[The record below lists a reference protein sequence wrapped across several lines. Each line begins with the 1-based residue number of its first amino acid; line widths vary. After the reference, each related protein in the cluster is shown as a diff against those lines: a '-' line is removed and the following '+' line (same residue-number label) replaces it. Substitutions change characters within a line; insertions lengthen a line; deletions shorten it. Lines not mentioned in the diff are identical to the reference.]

1 MNEGHPAEGNEGL
14 FSGLFKKFGRGKRE
28 EDVTEEIMDMV
39 NESHE
44 QGVIAENEA
53 EMIGNIF
60 EFAEK
65 QAEDVMTHRKNIV
78 ALDAALTVREA
89 FDIVIEESFSMYPV
103 YDGDID
109 NIIGIL
115 HIRDLLKVYVKEED

>member
-1 MNEGHPAEGNEGL
+1 MNDGHPADGNQGL
-14 FSGLFKKFGRGKRE
+14 FSGLFKKLTKGKRD

-65 QAEDVMTHRKNIV
+65 QAQH
-78 ALDAALTVREA
+78 
-89 FDIVIEESFSMYPV
+89 FYV
-103 YDGDID
+103 Y
-109 NIIGIL
+109 
-115 HIRDLLKVYVKEED
+115 

>member
-1 MNEGHPAEGNEGL
+1 MNDGHPADGNQGL
-14 FSGLFKKFGRGKRE
+14 FSGLFKKLTKGKRD

-65 QAEDVMTHRKNIV
+65 YWHARPRRAWMC
-78 ALDAALTVREA
+78 
-89 FDIVIEESFSMYPV
+89 
-103 YDGDID
+103 G
-109 NIIGIL
+109 
-115 HIRDLLKVYVKEED
+115 

>member
-14 FSGLFKKFGRGKRE
+14 FSGFFKKFGRGKRE

-53 EMIGNIF
+53 EMIGNIRVCGK
-60 EFAEK
+60 AG
-65 QAEDVMTHRKNIV
+65 R
-78 ALDAALTVREA
+78 RC
-89 FDIVIEESFSMYPV
+89 
-103 YDGDID
+103 YDTQ
-109 NIIGIL
+109 
-115 HIRDLLKVYVKEED
+115 KEYCRT

>member
-14 FSGLFKKFGRGKRE
+14 FSGFFKKFGRGKRE

-78 ALDAALTVREA
+78 ALDAALTVSEA
-89 FDIVIEESFSMYPV
+89 FDIVMEESFSRYPV

-115 HIRDLLKVYVKEED
+115 HIRDLLKV

>member
-14 FSGLFKKFGRGKRE
+14 FSGFFKKFGRGKRE

-65 QAEDVMTHRKNIV
+65 QAGIQCMT
-78 ALDAALTVREA
+78 AT
-89 FDIVIEESFSMYPV
+89 
-103 YDGDID
+103 
-109 NIIGIL
+109 
-115 HIRDLLKVYVKEED
+115 

>member
-1 MNEGHPAEGNEGL
+1 MNDGHPADGNQGL
-14 FSGLFKKFGRGKRE
+14 FSGLFKKLTKGKRD

-60 EFAEK
+60 E
-65 QAEDVMTHRKNIV
+65 IC
-78 ALDAALTVREA
+78 REA
-89 FDIVIEESFSMYPV
+89 GIRCYDPQEEHSST
-103 YDGDID
+103 
-109 NIIGIL
+109 
-115 HIRDLLKVYVKEED
+115 